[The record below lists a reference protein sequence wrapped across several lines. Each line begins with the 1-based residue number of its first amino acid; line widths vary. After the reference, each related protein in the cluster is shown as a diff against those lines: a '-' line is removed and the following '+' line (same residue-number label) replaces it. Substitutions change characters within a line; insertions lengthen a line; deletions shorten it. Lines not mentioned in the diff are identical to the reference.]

1 MCSNYSLSIYPYV
14 SATIHHPAQGGAPQ
28 ALCSRISSSGT
39 SLGPI
44 VDDFT
49 LMVDAPGPST
59 LAPHRSQMGT
69 GGDRCRRYPQHP
81 LGGPSSTSS
90 TSVVAAVGPTASTP
104 RGPTI
109 DVSNFGGGRCQTC
122 RQHPQGARHRRL
134 QLRWWPLPA
143 LPPAPPRG
151 SSIDVFNFSGGHCWT
166 CRQQPP
172 GGPPSTSPT
181 SMVAATGPVA
191 STPRGPPSTHS
202 TSVVAAAGPAAS
214 TPREPAIHVSNFWT
228 SSSDTS
234 RGPTVNAFLSIYGGR
249 SRTLAMAPLGGPSST
264 AE

>member
-59 LAPHRSQMGT
+59 LAPHGSRMGT

-104 RGPTI
+104 RGAHH
-109 DVSNFGGGRCQTC
+109 Q
-122 RQHPQGARHRRL
+122 RL
-134 QLRWWPLPA
+134 QLRWWTLPD
-143 LPPAPPRG
+143 LPPAPTGG
-151 SSIDVFNFSGGHCWT
+151 S
-166 CRQQPP
+166 
-172 GGPPSTSPT
+172 PSTS
-181 SMVAATGPVA
+181 SA
-191 STPRGPPSTHS
+191 
-202 TSVVAAAGPAAS
+202 SVVAAAGPAAS
-214 TPREPAIHVSNFWT
+214 TPQGVLYRRLQLQWWPLPDMPTAT
-228 SSSDTS
+228 P
-234 RGPTVNAFLSIYGGR
+234 RGPTIDVSNINGGCYR
-249 SRTLAMAPLGGPSST
+249 PCRQHP
-264 AE
+264 